1 MVITKETYLASGR
14 FVVDK
19 ALLDDVFPVGKL
31 KQLVEYWNLYVRLM
45 ERVHVFTQIGFLL
58 LGASILGDSNGL

>member
-1 MVITKETYLASGR
+1 MVITKEPYLASGR

-19 ALLDDVFPVGKL
+19 ALSDDVFPVGKL
-31 KQLVEYWNLYVRLM
+31 EQLVEYWNLYVRLM
-45 ERVHVFTQIGFLL
+45 ERIHVFTRIGFL